1 MKTMKT
7 MIIAMRL
14 LLSLVLAALA
24 MPGCAGHHLNRKPVK
39 QISEAER
46 RSRSRAAYDRVRT
59 RVGEVREGMDPAEVQ
74 AALGAVIAVEERDGE
89 NGGGRRK
96 LMDGFLCKVAA
107 GPLRERWLFGYDE
120 ENVQMVGLAVEFTR
134 SDADD
139 DDWVVRRV
147 DHAPVDDCPVVG
159 DTYLE

>member
-1 MKTMKT
+1 MM
-7 MIIAMRL
+7 A
-14 LLSLVLAALA
+14 SFVVLGCIVLLA
-24 MPGCAGHHLNRKPVK
+24 MQGCISRYQLDRKPVK

-46 RSRSRAAYDRVRT
+46 RSRSMVAYDRVRA

-74 AALGAVIAVEERDGE
+74 AALGAVIAVEEEDGE
-89 NGGGRRK
+89 GGGGKRK

-107 GPLRERWLFGYDE
+107 GPLREQWLFGYDE
-120 ENVQMVGLAVEFTR
+120 GNVQLVGFSVEFAR

-139 DDWVVRRV
+139 DDWVVRRL
-147 DHAPVDDCPVVG
+147 DRAPTDDCPVVG

>member
-1 MKTMKT
+1 MKAMTTM
-7 MIIAMRL
+7 RFVL
-14 LLSLVLAALA
+14 LLFVAVAT
-24 MPGCAGHHLNRKPVK
+24 MQGCMGRYQLDRKPVK

-74 AALGAVIAVEERDGE
+74 AALGAVIAVEEGDGE
-89 NGGGRRK
+89 IVGGRRK

-107 GPLRERWLFGYDE
+107 GPLRDRWLFGYDE
-120 ENVQMVGLAVEFTR
+120 GNVQMVGFVVEFAR
-134 SDADD
+134 PDADD

-147 DHAPVDDCPVVG
+147 DHVPGDDCPVVG